1 MGAVPKPRN
10 MNASLRWYYANR
22 SRVLEKAAERARQP
36 GFHEKRRLY
45 KVARR
50 QRLIALGV
58 LFKPRGRPRRLVVE
72 AGDQAVVVPE
82 AV

>member
-1 MGAVPKPRN
+1 MGAVPKPRK

-22 SRVLEKAAERARQP
+22 AKVLEKAAKRAMQP
-36 GFHEKRRLY
+36 DFHEKRRLY
-45 KVARR
+45 KAALR

-58 LFKPRGRPRRLVVE
+58 LPKPRGRPRRLFVE